1 MKRHSPLSSTNTMA
15 GINVTPMVDV
25 MLVLLIIFMV
35 VTPAIVAGFQVEVP
49 QGEHLNARTDR
60 EDRIELGIDREG
72 DYYLNKRPIRREDAL
87 ELLRAE
93 FAGRAGDKVLFI
105 KAHRGL
111 KYQEIL
117 DAMGLAREVG
127 ARMVGAVTD
136 KRPVDESRRDREV
149 SALDY
154 RRR

>member
-1 MKRHSPLSSTNTMA
+1 MKRHSPLSSTSTMA

-49 QGEHLNARTDR
+49 QGEHLKAQTDR
-60 EDRIELGIDREG
+60 DDRIELGIDREG
-72 DYYLNKRPIRREDAL
+72 NYYLNKRPIRREDAL

-111 KYQEIL
+111 RYQEIL
-117 DAMGLAREVG
+117 DAMSLAREAG
-127 ARMVGAVTD
+127 ARVVGAVTD
-136 KRPVDESRRDREV
+136 KRPEDESRRDREDSPV
-149 SALDY
+149 DN

>member
-1 MKRHSPLSSTNTMA
+1 MA

-49 QGEHLNARTDR
+49 QGEHLKARTDR
-60 EDRIELGIDREG
+60 EDRVELGIDHEG
-72 DYYLNKRPIRREDAL
+72 NYYLNKRPILGEDAL
-87 ELLRAE
+87 ELLKAE

-117 DAMGLAREVG
+117 DAMSLAREAG
-127 ARMVGAVTD
+127 ARVVGAVTE
-136 KRPVDESRRDREV
+136 KRPEGESGRDRET
-149 SALDY
+149 SAVDNG
-154 RRR
+154 RR

>member
-1 MKRHSPLSSTNTMA
+1 MKKKHAPFTSTNMMA

-49 QGEHLNARTDR
+49 QGEHLKDRTDR
-60 EDRIELGIDREG
+60 ENRVELGIDRDG
-72 DYYLNKRPIRREDAL
+72 NDSLNKRPIPREDAL
-87 ELLRAE
+87 ELLTAE
-93 FAGRAGDKVLFI
+93 FSSRSGDKVLFI

-117 DAMGLAREVG
+117 DAMSLAREAG
-127 ARMVGAVTD
+127 ARVVGAVTD
-136 KRPVDESRRDREV
+136 KLPDDESAE
-149 SALDY
+149 AQ
-154 RRR
+154 